1 MTLRHAGKGDQERPV
16 SESTLPCADEKGGRA
31 RPARDPQAAAWLWLR
46 PLARRLRYPAL
57 ALLAAGLSLVSLQL
71 LVGRQLVR
79 QQTSQLAN
87 GVAANLLLGQVALE
101 RFSPAG
107 LTTLS
112 GMRLAVGERPAGSR
126 DWSPEEQREQP
137 LQEQAGRLRTELCHR
152 LYPCPA
158 LRLAGDGSHGVWVE
172 MNSALETVWLF
183 VPLPAA
189 VGWPPD
195 PWLLSLS
202 LGIGGL
208 TVGLLFQLL
217 EVQRPLRRLE
227 QALTQVGLDAPSPSL
242 AQRGTSAVR
251 RLTGRFNT
259 MVAQLQ
265 RNERERA
272 TMLAGIAHDLRS
284 PLTRLRLRLQL
295 AADADPGLGEAATD
309 RPPPEQGPASANTAA
324 GMNGLPTKTVAAI
337 AADLDALERI
347 TGQFLVFAGADGQE
361 RPVLLPLHDLLAET
375 AAAVVGTLPL
385 ELELTALQRR
395 VRPTA
400 LARALTNLLENA
412 IAHGQPPLR
421 LVLRPQDAEPQGRP
435 GSEPTHQGFEIQL
448 WDRGPGIS
456 PDDWPRALTP
466 FLRLDGARGGRGH
479 SGLGLAIAR
488 RIASDHGGGLRR
500 LESNGRFGVALW
512 GRSLPPS

>member
-1 MTLRHAGKGDQERPV
+1 MCSYPMASREPAERPANV
-16 SESTLPCADEKGGRA
+16 PWA
-31 RPARDPQAAAWLWLR
+31 WLR
-46 PLARRLRYPAL
+46 PARRLRYPAL
-57 ALLAAGLSLVSLQL
+57 ALLAAGLSLLSLQV
-71 LVGRQLVR
+71 LVGRQLAK
-79 QQTSQLAN
+79 QETSRLAS

-101 RFSPAG
+101 RFSPEG
-107 LTTLS
+107 LSALS

-126 DWSPEEQREQP
+126 AWSRGKRPGP
-137 LQEQAGRLRTELCHR
+137 LLQEQAGRLRVELCRR
-152 LYPCPA
+152 LTPCPT

-172 MNSALETVWLF
+172 MESALESVWLF

-189 VGWPPD
+189 MGWPPD

-208 TVGLLFQLL
+208 TAGLLFQLL

-227 QALTQVGLDAPSPSL
+227 QALTQVALEAPAVSL

-251 RLTGRFNT
+251 RLTGRFNG
-259 MVAQLQ
+259 MVAQLE

-295 AADADPGLGEAATD
+295 AADAGVAPNRTTAAAGRATKDGNADPAGMEGTTERQPPD
-309 RPPPEQGPASANTAA
+309 RDPASPAA
-324 GMNGLPTKTVAAI
+324 AVGGAGLPAMTTAAI

-347 TGQFLVFAGADGQE
+347 TSQFLVFAGVDRQE

-375 AAAVVGTLPL
+375 AAAVVGSQPL
-385 ELELTALQRR
+385 ELELAALQRR

-400 LARALTNLLENA
+400 VARALTNLLENA
-412 IAHGQPPLR
+412 MAHGQPPLR
-421 LVLRPQDAEPQGRP
+421 LVLRPLDADMEGPP
-435 GSEPTHQGFEIQL
+435 GAKARHEGFEVQV

-456 PDDWPRALTP
+456 ADDWPRALTP

-488 RIASDHGGGLRR
+488 RIALEHGGGLRR
-500 LESNGRFGVALW
+500 LEAEGRFGVALW

>member
-1 MTLRHAGKGDQERPV
+1 M
-16 SESTLPCADEKGGRA
+16 
-31 RPARDPQAAAWLWLR
+31 PAPWPWWLR

-57 ALLAAGLSLVSLQL
+57 ALMAAGLSLLSLQL

-79 QQTSQLAN
+79 QQMSQLAS

-101 RFSPAG
+101 RFSPEA
-107 LTTLS
+107 LSTLS
-112 GMRLAVGERPAGSR
+112 GMRLAVGDRPAGSG
-126 DWSPEEQREQP
+126 DWGRAQRRERP
-137 LQEQAGRLRTELCHR
+137 LQEQAGRLRAELCRR
-152 LYPCPA
+152 LSTCPA
-158 LRLAGDGSHGVWVE
+158 MRPAGGDSRGVWVE
-172 MNSALETVWLF
+172 MDSTLETVWLF

-208 TVGLLFQLL
+208 TAGVLFQLL
-217 EVQRPLRRLE
+217 EVQRPLSRLE
-227 QALTQVGLDAPSPSL
+227 QALTQVGLDTPGTPL
-242 AQRGTSAVR
+242 AQRGTAAVR

-259 MVAQLQ
+259 MVDQLQ
-265 RNERERA
+265 RSERERA

-284 PLTRLRLRLQL
+284 PLTRLRLRLHL
-295 AADADPGLGEAATD
+295 ATD
-309 RPPPEQGPASANTAA
+309 LATDAPADLRPPVPGRAASAT
-324 GMNGLPTKTVAAI
+324 GPGTPSLPATQADAI

-347 TGQFLVFAGADGQE
+347 TGQFLVFAGADRQE
-361 RPVLLPLHDLLAET
+361 RPVLLPLDDLLAET

-395 VRPTA
+395 VRPIA

-412 IAHGQPPLR
+412 IAHGRPPLR
-421 LVLRPQDAEPQGRP
+421 LVLRPLDAQPEGAGNGAAQ
-435 GSEPTHQGFEIQL
+435 EGFEIQL

-456 PDDWPRALTP
+456 AEDWPRALTP

-500 LESNGRFGVALW
+500 LEADGRFGVALW
-512 GRSLPPS
+512 GQSLPPC